1 MNTHTTY
8 GVGIDTILSAIRQN
22 RRLVTYWTGKGMAGI
37 AQNHRDNVRDLQI
50 MLLNT
55 RFPNNT
61 MPVAFG
67 SDFVPVVKVTDD
79 NGTDNT
85 PAVSDSDAAAFVA
98 AIADHVESVTGES
111 VNV

>member
-1 MNTHTTY
+1 MTSQNVY
-8 GVGIDTILSAIRQN
+8 GVGIETILSAIRQN
-22 RRLVTYWTGKGMAGI
+22 RRLVGYWTAKKMDGI
-37 AQNHRDNVRDLQI
+37 AQNHRDNVRDLRI

-61 MPVAFG
+61 LPVAFG
-67 SDFVPVVKVTDD
+67 SDFVPVVKVTED